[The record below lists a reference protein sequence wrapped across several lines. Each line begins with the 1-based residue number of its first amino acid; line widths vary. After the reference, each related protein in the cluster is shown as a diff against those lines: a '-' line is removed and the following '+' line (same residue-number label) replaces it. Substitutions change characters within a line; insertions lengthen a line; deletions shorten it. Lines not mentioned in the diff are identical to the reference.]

1 MHLFRSLPVES
12 LRLIVF
18 DLDGTLIDSRQD
30 LCNSVNATLE
40 HFGLKALPDDV
51 IAGFIGD
58 GAAMLIRRALAVPGE
73 LPAGS
78 AAPEEAFF
86 DEAFAYFL
94 SYYRAHK
101 LDYTR
106 VYPGV
111 LESLQALKTMPD
123 GAPRLMA
130 VLTNKPVGPARAI
143 CDGLG
148 LSPYFFSVYG
158 GDSFTTKKPDPLGLV
173 TLMREAGATPAE
185 TVMIGDSDVDI
196 RTARNAG
203 AWALGCSFG
212 LAPETLDEVA
222 PDGIAHHASAWMQAF
237 TQREIQGEIQTEIQV

>member
-1 MHLFRSLPVES
+1 MSQIFRPLPLES

-78 AAPEEAFF
+78 PAPEEAFF
-86 DEAFAYFL
+86 EEAFAYFL
-94 SYYRAHK
+94 AYYRAHK
-101 LDYTR
+101 LDFTQ

-111 LESLQALKTMPD
+111 LESLEALKTMPD
-123 GAPRLMA
+123 GSARPMA

-143 CDGLG
+143 CEGLG
-148 LSPYFFSVYG
+148 LSPYFFSIYG
-158 GDSFTTKKPDPLGLV
+158 GDSFSTKKPDPLGLI
-173 TLMREAGATPAE
+173 TLMAEAEAKPGE
-185 TVMIGDSDVDI
+185 TLMIGDSDVDI

-212 LAPETLDEVA
+212 LAPEALEVME
-222 PDGIAHHASAWMQAF
+222 PDAVVDHASAWA
-237 TQREIQGEIQTEIQV
+237 TILGSAKIRA

>member
-1 MHLFRSLPVES
+1 MLRLLRPIPAES

-40 HFGLKALPDDV
+40 HFDLRPLPDEA

-58 GAAMLIRRALAVPGE
+58 GAAMLVRRALAVPGE
-73 LPAGS
+73 LPAGLDT
-78 AAPEEAFF
+78 PEHPFFEEAFT
-86 DEAFAYFL
+86 YFL
-94 SYYRAHK
+94 AYYREHK

-111 LESLQALKTMPD
+111 LESLDALRTLP
-123 GAPRLMA
+123 GGGLRPMA

-143 CDGLG
+143 CEGLG
-148 LSPYFFSVYG
+148 LAPYFFAVYG
-158 GDSFTTKKPDPLGLV
+158 GDSFPVKKPDPFGLN
-173 TLMREAGATPAE
+173 TLIAQADSAPEQTLL
-185 TVMIGDSDVDI
+185 IGDSDVDV

-203 AWALGCSFG
+203 AWSLGCTFG
-212 LAPETLDEVA
+212 LAPESLEQSQ
-222 PDGIAHHASAWMQAF
+222 PDALVDHASDWATAINPV
-237 TQREIQGEIQTEIQV
+237 EIRA

>member
-1 MHLFRSLPVES
+1 MLHLFRSLPIES

-40 HFGLKALPDDV
+40 HFGLRALPDDV

-73 LPAGS
+73 LPAES
-78 AAPEEAFF
+78 PAPEEAFF
-86 DEAFAYFL
+86 EEAFAYFL
-94 SYYRAHK
+94 AYYRAHK
-101 LDYTR
+101 LDFTT

-111 LESLQALKTMPD
+111 FESLEALKTLPD
-123 GAPRLMA
+123 GSARPMA

-143 CDGLG
+143 CEGLG
-148 LSPYFFSVYG
+148 LSPYFFSIYG
-158 GDSFTTKKPDPLGLV
+158 GDSFATKKPDPLGLI
-173 TLMREAGATPAE
+173 TLMAEAEAKPGE
-185 TVMIGDSDVDI
+185 TLMIGDSDVDI

-212 LAPETLDEVA
+212 LAPETLEEVK
-222 PDGIAHHASAWMQAF
+222 PDAVVDHASAWTAVLGSA
-237 TQREIQGEIQTEIQV
+237 EIRA

>member
-1 MHLFRSLPVES
+1 MHLFRSLPQES

-40 HFGLKALPDDV
+40 HFGLRSLPDEV

-78 AAPEEAFF
+78 PAPEEAFF
-86 DEAFAYFL
+86 EEAFAYFL
-94 SYYRAHK
+94 AYYRAHK
-101 LDYTR
+101 LDFTT

-111 LESLQALKTMPD
+111 LESLEALRILPD
-123 GAPRLMA
+123 GSARSMA

-143 CDGLG
+143 CEGLG
-148 LSPYFFSVYG
+148 LSPYFFSIYG
-158 GDSFTTKKPDPLGLV
+158 GDSFATKKPDPLGLI
-173 TLMREAGATPAE
+173 TLMTEAKAKPGE
-185 TVMIGDSDVDI
+185 TLMIGDSDVDI

-212 LAPETLDEVA
+212 LAPETLEEVK
-222 PDGIAHHASAWMQAF
+222 PDAVVDHASAWTAVLGSA
-237 TQREIQGEIQTEIQV
+237 EIRA